1 MTRAQVD
8 EFSKNNRALKLNP
21 IELAKDTSALNKAID
36 WVIKAEIGRPILVYA
51 SAPPDTVKEI
61 QQTLG
66 QDLASSTV
74 ENAMAKIASEAVK
87 NGFRR
92 IVVAGGETS
101 GAVVSKLGIN
111 SILIGKEIDPGVPA
125 TVSVGTPKIS
135 LVLKSGNFGSV
146 DFFEKAF
153 KQMP

>member
-1 MTRAQVD
+1 
-8 EFSKNNRALKLNP
+8 
-21 IELAKDTSALNKAID
+21 
-36 WVIKAEIGRPILVYA
+36 
-51 SAPPDTVKEI
+51 
-61 QQTLG
+61 
-66 QDLASSTV
+66 
-74 ENAMAKIASEAVK
+74 MAKIASEAVK

-125 TVSVGTPKIS
+125 TVSVGTPIIS